1 MNIPSHI
8 DVKIINTI
16 MTTKKNKKSINNYNY
31 ISLMNQY
38 INMLNKKYSQKQNKK
53 KQNTKKI
60 KNKKKQKK

>member
-16 MTTKKNKKSINNYNY
+16 MTTKKNKKSINNY
-31 ISLMNQY
+31 ISLMNRY

>member
-16 MTTKKNKKSINNYNY
+16 IATKKNKKSINNY